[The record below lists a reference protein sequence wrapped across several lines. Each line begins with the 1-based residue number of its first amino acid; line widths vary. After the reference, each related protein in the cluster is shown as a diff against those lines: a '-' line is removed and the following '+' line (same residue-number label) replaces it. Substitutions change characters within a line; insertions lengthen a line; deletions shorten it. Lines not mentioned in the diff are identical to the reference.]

1 MAPFPCGHSINQQ
14 RVARMLEVLP
24 FPASKKKLCA
34 DCRTKTPEGIF
45 EILNKIN
52 DARING
58 YNIIIAD
65 NSNNNSLRRSMS
77 TMKLSSAHSSSS
89 SSTITAPTP
98 TTPRT
103 PTPRTPR
110 TPRTPFPRTPT
121 PRTPGLP
128 PMTPITASMHLNNPT
143 ERSAWLAYL
152 LDRLLCH
159 RRTLLKDEGKEGWM
173 THHLGEWTRVAF
185 LCVRDDDDLRAI
197 CDSVRQKHGSGA
209 EEEVLRSLARAA
221 LRAYDVEK
229 PNEPATHL
237 IVMGLNELIVAA
249 ARCADEAR
257 SFAQVREVFASAV
270 TLRQLASAVS
280 TEAAKLY
287 DHFEE
292 FDRASSTLAGRSS
305 SLSGGNGG
313 LNRNGSRRVV
323 SGQSGRRTAL

>member
-58 YNIIIAD
+58 YNVIIAD

-77 TMKLSSAHSSSS
+77 TMKLSSAHSSS

-121 PRTPGLP
+121 PGPPASLP
-128 PMTPITASMHLNNPT
+128 
-143 ERSAWLAYL
+143 
-152 LDRLLCH
+152 
-159 RRTLLKDEGKEGWM
+159 
-173 THHLGEWTRVAF
+173 
-185 LCVRDDDDLRAI
+185 
-197 CDSVRQKHGSGA
+197 
-209 EEEVLRSLARAA
+209 
-221 LRAYDVEK
+221 
-229 PNEPATHL
+229 
-237 IVMGLNELIVAA
+237 
-249 ARCADEAR
+249 
-257 SFAQVREVFASAV
+257 
-270 TLRQLASAVS
+270 
-280 TEAAKLY
+280 
-287 DHFEE
+287 
-292 FDRASSTLAGRSS
+292 
-305 SLSGGNGG
+305 
-313 LNRNGSRRVV
+313 
-323 SGQSGRRTAL
+323 